1 MYFIIYFRRLND
13 MVYAIILSH
22 MDQNSKLFFK
32 MLVISGKSEQ
42 CRGKLDVFR
51 GIFYFLKYLLLFLI
65 FMLAVERFFDG

>member
-1 MYFIIYFRRLND
+1 MTWFMPYTF
-13 MVYAIILSH
+13 ILSH

-65 FMLAVERFFDG
+65 FYACSRTIF